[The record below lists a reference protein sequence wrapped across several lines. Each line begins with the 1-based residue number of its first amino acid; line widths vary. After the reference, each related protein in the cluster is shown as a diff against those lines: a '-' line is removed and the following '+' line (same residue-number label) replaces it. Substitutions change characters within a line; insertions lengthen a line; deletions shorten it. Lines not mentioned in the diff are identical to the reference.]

1 MFAHVAGDAI
11 SAILL
16 FFVAW
21 GLGLLAG
28 RVFDGA
34 VTNLTVLS
42 LLALAL
48 FSLCDTAEMTGAAMS
63 SFSWLRCFLK

>member
-1 MFAHVAGDAI
+1 MFAHVVGDVI

-16 FFVAW
+16 FLVAW

-28 RVFDGA
+28 RDFDGA

-48 FSLCDTAEMTGAAMS
+48 LSFCGKAEMTGVAVS